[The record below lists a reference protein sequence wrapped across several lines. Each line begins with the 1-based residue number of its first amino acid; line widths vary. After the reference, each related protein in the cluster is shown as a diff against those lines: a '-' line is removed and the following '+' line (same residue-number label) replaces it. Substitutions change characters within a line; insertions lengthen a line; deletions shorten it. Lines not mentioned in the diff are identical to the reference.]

1 MEGKMVDRLLEGIR
15 IIDFSTGRFGGYAT
29 MLLAD
34 FGAEI
39 IKVENIKTEG
49 DVLRKR
55 APKNEKGSAS
65 HAYFNR
71 GKKSLC
77 LDYNNPEGK
86 KIVYKLVRNA
96 DVVVDSFAAG
106 YMEKIGYGYDD
117 LKKINPAIIVA
128 SNTAFGKT
136 GELSFASG
144 SDIAAQAASG
154 LMDITH
160 HDNMPPSVHGSR
172 IAQQFGNMFFAMSII
187 GAILAR
193 DETGEGQQID
203 VSACDCMI
211 TALEIA
217 LFAEKCTGVIFE
229 NEGNASRAIAPYDTF
244 RVKDGYVSTAVS
256 TNAQWEKFCNVM
268 GFPQYI
274 DDPRLNTNEARGE
287 NYKSLL
293 RPIIDDRFKDMTR
306 QEIEDKLRPLNIPS
320 GPNLTVEEAIHSDQI
335 IHRNMVI
342 EMLDK
347 AIGRIKM
354 PGKAIK
360 MSDVSDIPAVSAPLL
375 GEHTKELLQAEGYS
389 EGELQDMVD
398 ARIIFIGEG

>member
-1 MEGKMVDRLLEGIR
+1 MLDRLLEGIR

-34 FGAEI
+34 FGADV
-39 IKVENIKTEG
+39 IKVENIKTNG
-49 DVLRKR
+49 DVLRER
-55 APKNEKGSAS
+55 APKNDNGSAS

-71 GKKSLC
+71 GKKSVC
-77 LDYNNPEGK
+77 LDYQSSEGK
-86 KIVYKLVRNA
+86 KIVYELVRNA

-106 YMEKIGYGYDD
+106 YMEKLGYGYDE
-117 LKKINPAIIVA
+117 LTKVNPKIVVA

-136 GELSFASG
+136 GELSYTSG

-160 HDNMPPSVHGSR
+160 HDNMPPSVHGSG
-172 IAQQFGNMFFAMSII
+172 IAQQFGNLFFAMSII

-274 DDPRLNTNEARGE
+274 DDPRFNTNETRGE
-287 NYKSLL
+287 NYTSLL
-293 RPIIDDRFKDMTR
+293 RPIIDDSFKDMTR

-335 IHRNMVI
+335 VHRNMVV
-342 EMLDK
+342 EMSDK
-347 AIGRIKM
+347 TVGRIKM

-360 MSDVSDIPAVSAPLL
+360 MSDVSDIPVVSAPLL
-375 GEHTKELLQAEGYS
+375 GEHTKELLQAEGYN
-389 EGELQDMVD
+389 EEQLQDMAD
-398 ARIIFIGEG
+398 AGIIFMGRAEI